1 MQKLIGAALILL
13 ATSGAGILYG
23 MEQQCYLEKLIYIR
37 HLVYMLKG
45 ELDYAGIPLGE
56 VFGRVAVRVKDPYR
70 RWLHGLEKQVE
81 NREEDG
87 FFKIWM
93 HSIDQYLAELH
104 LKSEHAIQLKELGTC
119 LGRMD
124 SASESRNLQLYIN
137 RLELEIEKARTG
149 LAFKKR
155 IGNCLGV
162 MGGLFLIVIF
172 I

>member
-1 MQKLIGAALILL
+1 MQKLVGAGMILL

-37 HLVYMLKG
+37 HIVYMLKG

-56 VFGRVAVRVKDPYR
+56 VFGRVAVRVKEPYR
-70 RWLHGLEKQVE
+70 RWLHGMEKQVE
-81 NREEDG
+81 GRTEDG

-93 HSIDQYLAELH
+93 RGVDKYLTELH
-104 LKSEHAIQLKELGTC
+104 LKSEHMIQLKELGTY
-119 LGRMD
+119 LGKMD
-124 SASESRNLQLYIN
+124 SASESRNLQLYIE
-137 RLELEIEKARTG
+137 RLELEIEKVRTG
-149 LAFKKR
+149 LASKKR

-162 MGGLFLIVIF
+162 MGGLFLTVIF